1 VSNVLELRNGAL
13 KRIIFY
19 EVSDAQN
26 LAIWGGESPSEAL
39 KWYRESPLDSKIW
52 VSEWLTDEEDAKEVS
67 PQIEI
72 TSIVLSTIANC
83 MERWSK

>member
-1 VSNVLELRNGAL
+1 VSNVLELRNGAV

-39 KWYRESPLDSKIW
+39 KWYRNSPLDSKIW
-52 VSEWLTDEEDAKEVS
+52 VSEWLTDEEDAKEVL

-83 MERWSK
+83 MERWSN

>member
-1 VSNVLELRNGAL
+1 MTNVIELRNGAL

-39 KWYRESPLDSKIW
+39 KWYRNSPLDSKIW
-52 VSEWLTDEEDAKEVS
+52 VSEWLTDDEDAREVS
-67 PQIEI
+67 AQIEI